1 MSKLNFT
8 DFLRRAHAQ
17 VHVPGAA
24 SDASQVFD
32 IGYTLGKLTAHYKRK
47 MSESEAEEFDRGMVD
62 GYAVGHLTR
71 LQ

>member
-1 MSKLNFT
+1 MSKLNFK

-17 VHVPGAA
+17 VHDPGAA
-24 SDASQVFD
+24 RDPSYVFN
-32 IGYTLGKLTAHYKRK
+32 IGYSLGKLTAHYKRK
-47 MSESEAEEFDRGMVD
+47 MSDAEAEEFDQGMVD